1 MEIETGEFCGGMTN
15 TNGHWEKR
23 VDPRWVPLLLDACKK
38 QDSLEHSSSCNPNH
52 KFLPNFCVTCMQ
64 LYCRSCPEFKRT
76 NNPHQHHVVL
86 LVCKASHEN
95 CLHASEVSKLI
106 DISDIH
112 LFIFNRRE
120 IVFLHRRGGEQT
132 KSRCNKSGY
141 ACKTCGREF
150 HNDKKFCSVQCK
162 SESGENLERITQK
175 SEGEELIVKPQ
186 SNLLRLTVKQKAR
199 GENSALKPQ
208 SNLLGQTKQNAKGEK
223 VAVMPQSYRKR
234 SRKGVPSRPLPFIYP
249 VDLC

>member
-23 VDPRWVPLLLDACKK
+23 VDPLWVPSLLDACKK

-52 KFLPNFCVTCMQ
+52 KFLPNFCITCMQ
-64 LYCRSCPEFKRT
+64 LYYRSCPEFKRT

-112 LFIFNRRE
+112 LFIFNHKQ
-120 IVFLHRRGGEQT
+120 IVFLRKRGGEQS

-141 ACKTCGREF
+141 ACKTSGREF
-150 HNDKKFCSVQCK
+150 DNDKSYA
-162 SESGENLERITQK
+162 G
-175 SEGEELIVKPQ
+175 
-186 SNLLRLTVKQKAR
+186 SNAR
-199 GENSALKPQ
+199 
-208 SNLLGQTKQNAKGEK
+208 
-223 VAVMPQSYRKR
+223 
-234 SRKGVPSRPLPFIYP
+234 
-249 VDLC
+249 